1 MQESNKHKI
10 TSFQLP
16 VFITMNDSMYEGQ
29 EVKEQEANFKQKF
42 KQLLLNIG
50 HKISEWY
57 NNCISSIKNCSCYS
71 KQKIDNED
79 DLKISS

>member
-57 NNCISSIKNCSCYS
+57 NNCISSIKNYSCFS
-71 KQKIDNED
+71 KENINSKEEQTIN
-79 DLKISS
+79 

>member
-16 VFITMNDSMYEGQ
+16 VFITMNDSMYEEQ

-57 NNCISSIKNCSCYS
+57 NNCISSIKNYSCFS
-71 KQKIDNED
+71 KENINSKEEQTIN
-79 DLKISS
+79 